1 MPVTSAGLLIDE
13 QLAGISYAGI
23 YDEPVLLTAG
33 AYEGAADGGAPAGR
47 SQSPVRG
54 LSEDL
59 EDAPAERSRPGEP
72 FVPEGASRPSVL
84 LLSRPRLFADLD
96 GVAGEEAVVLL
107 VGGPGGTQRSEDL
120 EGAPGGASEAGGPG
134 GTQRSEDLEGAPG
147 GASEAGGSGGSGSN
161 LYVAV
166 VGDRQGRAVNIG
178 TALVGDRPQV
188 RSMVLEEGR
197 IRLGLVQQGPE
208 DAACCPSQLVV
219 RTWSLQGEDLA
230 EGEKETH
237 GTLSLAELEEATWVL
252 KGFDL
257 QEPLPEGIEITADFA
272 DGQITGSAG
281 CNRYFASFEEIK
293 PGFVKVG
300 PAGATRMM
308 CPGEVMDLE
317 GRYLEHLGNVTRYS
331 FHLGDLILGWQVGGA
346 GVGGPGGTQP
356 VPDDREETG
365 VLLFSPLPPGPGQ
378 KQP

>member
-1 MPVTSAGLLIDE
+1 MLPAAATVLPAEAAGPGRSTPATSSGLLIDE
-13 QLAGISYAGI
+13 QLAGISYTGI
-23 YDEPVLLTAG
+23 YEEPILLTGG
-33 AYEGAADGGAPAGR
+33 AYEGAPAGR
-47 SQSPVRG
+47 SQSPARG

-59 EDAPAERSRPGEP
+59 ENAPAERSRPGEP
-72 FVPEGASRPSVL
+72 FAPGVASRTSVL
-84 LLSRPRLFADLD
+84 LLAKPRLFADLD

-107 VGGPGGTQRSEDL
+107 AKS
-120 EGAPGGASEAGGPG
+120 
-134 GTQRSEDLEGAPG
+134 
-147 GASEAGGSGGSGSN
+147 SGGSGSN

-166 VGDRQGRAVNIG
+166 VGEREGRAVNIG

-188 RSMVLEEGR
+188 RSMAIDGGR
-197 IRLGLVQQGPE
+197 IRLNLVQQGPE

-219 RTWSLQGEDLA
+219 RTWSLQGEELA
-230 EGEKETH
+230 EGEQETH
-237 GTLSLAELEEATWVL
+237 GTLSLAELEGPTWLL

-257 QEPLPEGIEITADFA
+257 QEPLPEGIEITANFA

-281 CNRYFASFEEIK
+281 CNRYFAGFEEIK

-331 FHLGDLILGWQVGGA
+331 FHLGDLILGWQA
-346 GVGGPGGTQP
+346 GQP
-356 VPDDREETG
+356 APDGREETG
-365 VLLFSPLPPGPGQ
+365 VLLFSPQRPVPEQ
-378 KQP
+378 EQP

>member
-1 MPVTSAGLLIDE
+1 LLIDE

-23 YDEPVLLTAG
+23 YDEPVLLTDG
-33 AYEGAADGGAPAGR
+33 TYE
-47 SQSPVRG
+47 
-54 LSEDL
+54 
-59 EDAPAERSRPGEP
+59 GEP

-107 VGGPGGTQRSEDL
+107 AR
-120 EGAPGGASEAGGPG
+120 
-134 GTQRSEDLEGAPG
+134 
-147 GASEAGGSGGSGSN
+147 GSGGSGSN

-166 VGDRQGRAVNIG
+166 VGERQGRAVNIG

-188 RSMVLEEGR
+188 RSMAIDGGR
-197 IRLGLVQQGPE
+197 IRLDLVQQGPG

-219 RTWSLQGEDLA
+219 RTWSLQGEELV
-230 EGEKETH
+230 EGKRDIL
-237 GTLSLAELEEATWVL
+237 GTLSLAELEGPTWLL

-281 CNRYFASFEEIK
+281 CNRYFAGFEEIK

-300 PAGATRMM
+300 QAGATRMM

-317 GRYLEHLGNVTRYS
+317 GRYLGHLGNVTRYS
-331 FHLGDLILGWQVGGA
+331 FHLGDLILGWQAGEGA
-346 GVGGPGGTQP
+346 GGTQP
-356 VPDDREETG
+356 APGGSGGGETG
-365 VLLFSPLPPGPGQ
+365 VLLFSP
-378 KQP
+378 QPVMPEQEQP